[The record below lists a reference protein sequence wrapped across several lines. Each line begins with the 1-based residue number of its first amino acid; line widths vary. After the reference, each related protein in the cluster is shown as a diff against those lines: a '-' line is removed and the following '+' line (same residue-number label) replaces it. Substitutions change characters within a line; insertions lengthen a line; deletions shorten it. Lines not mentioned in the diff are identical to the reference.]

1 MIKGRRKLGRIY
13 AQPVE
18 KRLWE
23 ESVFCLFFGKN
34 SAIFQDFRQLL
45 CVLFLHQST

>member
-18 KRLWE
+18 KRLGRV
-23 ESVFCLFFGKN
+23 SVSLFFGKN